1 MIVLTCI
8 NVYLGL
14 VFQSNNRVPD
24 CSYTS
29 FPMSTRIIRV
39 QPLVLHLCIGRLL
52 HLQTFTF
59 AHWQTFASADLH
71 FSTFLNTYFLWEMW
85 PIHVIAKVWN
95 VCYSQFC
102 LIATWVDC
110 VHKITNRQILK
121 QHGFNSFFSMSLGGQ
136 KFFLLQFL
144 ELMRFEN
151 AVVRKLWKAWL
162 FFLPDNRENTLIPLQ
177 SPVINTPF

>member
-1 MIVLTCI
+1 
-8 NVYLGL
+8 
-14 VFQSNNRVPD
+14 
-24 CSYTS
+24 
-29 FPMSTRIIRV
+29 MSTRIICV

-71 FSTFLNTYFLWEMW
+71 FSTFPNTYFLWNSGW
-85 PIHVIAKVWN
+85 SIHVNAKVWN
-95 VCYSQFC
+95 VCYTQFC
-102 LIATWVDC
+102 RIATWVDC
-110 VHKITNRQILK
+110 IHKITNWQILE
-121 QHGFNSFFSMSLGGQ
+121 QHRFNSFFMSLGGQ
-136 KFFLLQFL
+136 RFFLLQFP
-144 ELMRFEN
+144 EFMRF

>member
-1 MIVLTCI
+1 MLGVSFLLFSGNLFPHFSLTMLQLSVLTPGCIHLAGIYFSCLNIFSIFLDFLPSLSQHYLNSPRNFTMTIFTFFTCANDSYLTCI

-85 PIHVIAKVWN
+85 PIHVIAKV
-95 VCYSQFC
+95 
-102 LIATWVDC
+102 
-110 VHKITNRQILK
+110 
-121 QHGFNSFFSMSLGGQ
+121 
-136 KFFLLQFL
+136 
-144 ELMRFEN
+144 
-151 AVVRKLWKAWL
+151 
-162 FFLPDNRENTLIPLQ
+162 
-177 SPVINTPF
+177 